1 MKIHTTALAG
11 LMVIETKP
19 IRDERGQFV
28 RVFCQNEYAEVRPQ
42 LHWEQ
47 INVSDTTHKGTVRG
61 MHFQYPPSAEAKLI
75 RCLRGRVYDVAVDLR
90 AGSPT
95 FLQWHGIE
103 LSEDES
109 MQFFI
114 PKGFAH
120 GFQALTDNAQLLYL
134 HTCGWDRQHEGALR
148 HDDPALSIA
157 WPLPVTKL
165 SDKDRLTPLIDSTFN
180 GVHLNEEPL

>member
-11 LMVIETKP
+11 LMVIETTP

-28 RVFCQNEYAEVRPQ
+28 RVFCQNEYAEVRPR

-114 PKGFAH
+114 PE
-120 GFQALTDNAQLLYL
+120 ALLMAFK
-134 HTCGWDRQHEGALR
+134 H
-148 HDDPALSIA
+148 
-157 WPLPVTKL
+157 
-165 SDKDRLTPLIDSTFN
+165 
-180 GVHLNEEPL
+180 